1 MPVLQL
7 VSFQGKLQVVARY
20 DIALICW
27 EEKGGV
33 INRDEREKLKI
44 KMKMN
49 WVISL
54 EYVLAVVSYS
64 MWDEVLNV
72 TDL

>member
-1 MPVLQL
+1 MTND
-7 VSFQGKLQVVARY
+7 FQCLLQVVARY

-27 EEKGGV
+27 GRCDQPGW
-33 INRDEREKLKI
+33 ERKLKM

-54 EYVLAVVSYS
+54 ECVLAVVSYS

-72 TDL
+72 TDF

>member
-1 MPVLQL
+1 M
-7 VSFQGKLQVVARY
+7 FVASRC
-20 DIALICW
+20 ALRHSVNMLGERGCDQPGW
-27 EEKGGV
+27 E
-33 INRDEREKLKI
+33 RKLKM

-54 EYVLAVVSYS
+54 ECVLAVVSYS

-72 TDL
+72 TDF